1 MPSIVE
7 QYHRDREAADTGEG
21 KRRVW
26 RTYARAV
33 IEEKASRPFG
43 GYLPWRRAMGDCDLP
58 VRYPPYWAKL
68 PLADLDALWLA
79 LERARHRVSDE

>member
-1 MPSIVE
+1 MSSIVE
-7 QYHRDREAADTGEG
+7 QYHRDREAADTGED

-43 GYLPWRRAMGDCDLP
+43 GNLPWRRASGDDDLP
-58 VRYPPYWAKL
+58 VRFPPYWAKL
-68 PLADLDALWLA
+68 PLHDLEDLWLA
-79 LERARHRVSDE
+79 LERARHRATDE